1 MDKYVFNMPAGA
13 SEAILKTAGKTC
25 EKDIHVTAPF
35 SHRTE
40 KGTFTPTTNS
50 FDKFTITGIPT
61 DCRFVEIAHI
71 TPVSTVDSDGVSAGL
86 IVPITH
92 AAWVGAITKR
102 DDPANVGFIE
112 YTITGNTKPYGGAK
126 ATVKL
131 ESDGLT
137 FTLSGLG
144 ASFAFEADVTY
155 EWTAHFYD
163 D

>member
-13 SEAILKTAGKTC
+13 SAVILKSAGKTC
-25 EKDIHVTAPF
+25 TKDIRVIAPF

-40 KGTFTPTTNS
+40 KGTFTPGENIT
-50 FDKFTITGIPT
+50 DAYTIPGVPT
-61 DCRFVEIAHI
+61 DCRFVEISHI
-71 TPVSTVDSDGVSAGL
+71 TPVSIVNSDDVSGGS
-86 IVPITH
+86 IIPITH

-102 DDPANVGFIE
+102 DDPANVGLIE
-112 YTITGNTKPYGGAK
+112 YTITGNEKPYGGAK
-126 ATVKL
+126 VTAKL
-131 ESDGLT
+131 TSEGLT

>member
-40 KGTFTPTTNS
+40 KGTFTPGKNMT
-50 FDKFTITGIPT
+50 DAYTIPGIPT

-71 TPVSTVDSDGVSAGL
+71 TPVSEVNKENMTTAT
-86 IVPITH
+86 IPITH

-102 DDPANVGFIE
+102 DQTANAGLIE
-112 YTITGNTKPYGGAK
+112 YTIGGLNNPYGAAK
-126 ATVKL
+126 ATAEL
-131 ESDGLT
+131 NSDGLK

-144 ASFAFEADVTY
+144 AAFAFEAEVTY
-155 EWTAHFYD
+155 EWTAHFYED
-163 D
+163 